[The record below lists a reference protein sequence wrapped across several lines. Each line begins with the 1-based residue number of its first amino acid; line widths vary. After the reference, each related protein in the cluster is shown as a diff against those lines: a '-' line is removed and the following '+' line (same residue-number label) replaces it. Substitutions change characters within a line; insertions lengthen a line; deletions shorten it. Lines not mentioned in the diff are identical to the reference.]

1 MRPTS
6 SRKDGEDI
14 VEVAGPAPAPD
25 IPPAPE
31 QPIDLATAL
40 ARAGVENPT
49 IARAA
54 EAVGVAQAELLGAR
68 ALLLPTLNAGSN
80 VDVHRG
86 NLLSSTGIIRD
97 LHRDSVYVGAGTD
110 AVGGGTVTI
119 PGVRIFAHLA
129 DAFFE
134 PQVARERVAS
144 RGFDSEATRNRIL
157 LDVANGY
164 LALAGAEARLVAIRQ
179 AERDLGK
186 VVRMTAEF
194 YRSRQGRKGDADRA
208 QTEALLLRQDEQD
221 AAAEVAAASAE
232 LARLLNLDPSVRLR
246 VAEDALPLVQ
256 LVDPD
261 TRLPQLL
268 DIARNNRPEIQA
280 RSADIAFAEAR
291 LREERVRPFVPL
303 LSVGYSAGG
312 FGGGSNQVSPRF
324 GNFNT
329 RSDFDVFAFW
339 SLQNLGFGNLAIQR
353 ERRGEVGEAQAVWA
367 RVVNEINREVAD
379 AYALSAAR
387 RREADLAARRVR
399 TMEEGF
405 DLDLRRA
412 RNLAGRPIELLNSLN
427 LLRAARE
434 DLVRAIIGYDQA
446 QFQLFVS
453 LGQPPTTTPEQ
464 LLLSSGAT
472 SAGRCLADPSR

>member
-1 MRPTS
+1 
-6 SRKDGEDI
+6 
-14 VEVAGPAPAPD
+14 
-25 IPPAPE
+25 
-31 QPIDLATAL
+31 
-40 ARAGVENPT
+40 
-49 IARAA
+49 
-54 EAVGVAQAELLGAR
+54 
-68 ALLLPTLNAGSN
+68 
-80 VDVHRG
+80 
-86 NLLSSTGIIRD
+86 
-97 LHRDSVYVGAGTD
+97 
-110 AVGGGTVTI
+110 
-119 PGVRIFAHLA
+119 
-129 DAFFE
+129 
-134 PQVARERVAS
+134 
-144 RGFDSEATRNRIL
+144 
-157 LDVANGY
+157 
-164 LALAGAEARLVAIRQ
+164 
-179 AERDLGK
+179 
-186 VVRMTAEF
+186 
-194 YRSRQGRKGDADRA
+194 
-208 QTEALLLRQDEQD
+208 
-221 AAAEVAAASAE
+221 
-232 LARLLNLDPSVRLR
+232 
-246 VAEDALPLVQ
+246 
-256 LVDPD
+256 
-261 TRLPQLL
+261 
-268 DIARNNRPEIQA
+268 
-280 RSADIAFAEAR
+280 
-291 LREERVRPFVPL
+291 VPL

-324 GNFNT
+324 GNFST